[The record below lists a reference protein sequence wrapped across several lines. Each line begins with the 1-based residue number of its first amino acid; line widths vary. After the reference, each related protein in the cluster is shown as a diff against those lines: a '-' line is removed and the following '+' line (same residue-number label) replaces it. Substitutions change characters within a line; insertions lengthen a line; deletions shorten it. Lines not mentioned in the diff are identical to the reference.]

1 MSENKNSNK
10 SQLAQYIKEKCTA
23 LSYTTY
29 SKDTKTINTVI
40 IDKNLARDYI
50 YKLLIKD
57 HDQSVN
63 FNGNIYQ
70 YTVELKIKT
79 AETQK
84 QFNRYWTEDY
94 KALKELD
101 LVYLCISEEN
111 KKTGIVK
118 YYKVRDFKKGVPFRT
133 YYSNLKA
140 EIDN

>member
-1 MSENKNSNK
+1 MSNSELK
-10 SQLAQYIKEKCTA
+10 QELAKYLKEKCA
-23 LSYTTY
+23 GLSYTTY

-50 YKLLIKD
+50 LKLLSKD

-63 FNGNIYQ
+63 FNGNTYE

-79 AETQK
+79 EETKQK
-84 QFNRYWTEDY
+84 FYRYYNDDF

-101 LVYLCISEEN
+101 LVYVCISETN
-111 KKTGIVK
+111 KKTEIVK
-118 YYKVRDFKKGVPFRT
+118 YYKIREFKKGASFRT
-133 YYSNLKA
+133 YYPKLKA